1 MNIDEVILYGDR
13 RGFEVKFVRSGA
25 KGRRGKVLGMTIFAS
40 VHGTI
45 PGGILDIA
53 SLGIGLSVREAKGV
67 I

>member
-45 PGGILDIA
+45 PGGILGIA
-53 SLGIGLSVREAKGV
+53 SLGIGLSVREAKGMV
-67 I
+67 